1 MNPPGADA
9 AWRRTNLGHLLFA
22 ATGRCIAL
30 KLRVVHAAGFT
41 GVTDAQLALFQ
52 TIEEGGTRLTAL
64 AGRAGMA
71 KQSMIELVDRA
82 ERQGL
87 ARRTP
92 DPDDRRAKVVALTP
106 AGAALRVAAYQG
118 LADAERAFA
127 AAVGATNLPAIR
139 AALSAFVPETVA
151 APAIETA
158 LADAGRRF
166 VHDVLGA
173 VHRHGHRDVTEALL
187 ALFRTLE
194 PGGSRLTEVA
204 AAARVTKQ
212 SMRALVERAEAMGL
226 VARAPDP
233 ADGRARI
240 IMFSRAGSAMLE
252 EMRRGVTEAE
262 AGFAR
267 VTSEALLHEVKQ
279 WLDTFL
285 STVAAV

>member
-9 AWRRTNLGHLLFA
+9 AWRRTNLGHLLFT

-82 ERQGL
+82 ERQEL

-106 AGAALRVAAYQG
+106 AGAALRVAAYRG

-166 VHDVLGA
+166 VRDVLGA

-262 AGFAR
+262 AGFAG

-285 STVAAV
+285 STAAAV

>member
-106 AGAALRVAAYQG
+106 AGAALRVAAYRG

-166 VHDVLGA
+166 VRDVLGA

-262 AGFAR
+262 AGFAG

-285 STVAAV
+285 STAAAV